1 MWLRGVSPPS
11 ILCNLLF
18 FKVNSPSNTALSSLE
33 QVKAYLLSEGTCKC
47 GLECPFNCDATFN
60 FNSKVLTRPW
70 TAPVIGP
77 GDTTKL
83 CNHKRKLLTHAS
95 IENIDNRYDALRKKK
110 RKIITPPSV
119 SQLLIQRDRG
129 EQLVKDQQTFNGL
142 PWRENLNHQF
152 GRSSTYSNGY
162 QQDDTSLRFHLPELQ
177 RMQATVHRFPA
188 QVAALQGV
196 PSTPASQPI
205 SPMTPQVHFENRP
218 PYPVQGYDV
227 KYNKKVEYPTPENVR
242 VAAPS
247 NVSGNRST
255 PPWQQNKLQVYER
268 VPPLHQPPA
277 PVWTADIK
285 KKQQPPKIL
294 QRKRFSDENPNLDT
308 GIIPDQPSFMDD
320 PSGYLAQQTALLN
333 STISRQNA
341 SCTPADSNKSGNGG
355 IPLAS
360 NVNRYIA
367 RPKSRNTPTP
377 APSRFPDS
385 CFERI
390 KGEEPSSTDSD
401 KGIDERGPI
410 QGTTVSTSNRSPGE
424 ASPDTVTTVVTTMAS
439 GHTASSNTITSVL
452 AGRANTATVTVN
464 NQSAGKQEL
473 QINIQPELIKPAGGH
488 ILVSSNGQLIVA
500 NSMLSP
506 QQQSIHKNVTSQ
518 GSAAASS
525 GQIGVTS
532 QVLNQPTVLVNTL
545 PGPLLLQPS
554 VVVDG
559 TLNTVQLPQI
569 VGVQNQIIE
578 ENQVL
583 SPDSKRKTV
592 YKKRKLSPTVSS
604 MLLSPQSTNNVV
616 VQPQQIN
623 PPMVQA
629 LTILPSKTNFA
640 GTQQLITTNM
650 LQPLNLVQNFPIQ
663 QFIVPAGV
671 SGMVMS
677 DGTILQDAVQLN
689 LLTPVQNTGVFNGQN
704 ILAPGMVIRAPATS
718 QSSKVIQNNQFLSS
732 PNHYLVNN
740 TFNGQL
746 SPMLSVSPNRN
757 QEFIPQN
764 VVVQQQPSTS
774 NTTVVQQNTTIVQ
787 QTTMVSN
794 QQTQPTPTLNLNQN
808 FILNDKP
815 NFILTSEKQNFI
827 LSPNSDKILISPDN
841 VRGNFVVS
849 NIDKQNF
856 VINNVEKQNV
866 VVNSFDK
873 SFLMDKKN
881 TVSTQ
886 TQSQLVAA
894 ARGGNSGSSL
904 MVGTSSEHS
913 TAVYAEIA
921 ADTTT
926 LSPVDHEVTT
936 SLQTPPT
943 SSPTSDP
950 TAAALPMVHC
960 VSSSSHLDDAIS
972 IDNYNGNMN
981 KPTTY
986 SESSSIAPQA
996 GQGKNDDYASKSLCN
1011 VPDSVHITNG
1021 GSEVHVKEE
1030 DFN

>member
-1 MWLRGVSPPS
+1 
-11 ILCNLLF
+11 
-18 FKVNSPSNTALSSLE
+18 
-33 QVKAYLLSEGTCKC
+33 
-47 GLECPFNCDATFN
+47 
-60 FNSKVLTRPW
+60 
-70 TAPVIGP
+70 
-77 GDTTKL
+77 
-83 CNHKRKLLTHAS
+83 
-95 IENIDNRYDALRKKK
+95 
-110 RKIITPPSV
+110 
-119 SQLLIQRDRG
+119 
-129 EQLVKDQQTFNGL
+129 
-142 PWRENLNHQF
+142 
-152 GRSSTYSNGY
+152 
-162 QQDDTSLRFHLPELQ
+162 
-177 RMQATVHRFPA
+177 
-188 QVAALQGV
+188 
-196 PSTPASQPI
+196 
-205 SPMTPQVHFENRP
+205 
-218 PYPVQGYDV
+218 
-227 KYNKKVEYPTPENVR
+227 
-242 VAAPS
+242 
-247 NVSGNRST
+247 
-255 PPWQQNKLQVYER
+255 
-268 VPPLHQPPA
+268 
-277 PVWTADIK
+277 
-285 KKQQPPKIL
+285 
-294 QRKRFSDENPNLDT
+294 
-308 GIIPDQPSFMDD
+308 MDD

-333 STISRQNA
+333 STISRQNV
-341 SCTPADSNKSGNGG
+341 SCPPTDNSANSGV
-355 IPLAS
+355 PLAANFS
-360 NVNRYIA
+360 RFVS
-367 RPKSRNTPTP
+367 RPKSRSTPTP
-377 APSRFPDS
+377 APSKFPDS
-385 CFERI
+385 CFERR
-390 KGEEPSSTDSD
+390 KGEEPSSTDGD

-424 ASPDTVTTVVTTMAS
+424 VSPDTVTTVVTTMAS

-464 NQSAGKQEL
+464 NQSVGKQEL
-473 QINIQPELIKPAGGH
+473 QINIQPELVKPTAGH

-506 QQQSIHKNVTSQ
+506 QQQQPQSQNINKTATSPN
-518 GSAAASS
+518 SASN
-525 GQIGVTS
+525 GQLGVTS
-532 QVLNQPTVLVNTL
+532 QVLNQPAVLVNTL
-545 PGPLLLQPS
+545 PAGPLLLQPS

-569 VGVQNQIIE
+569 VGVQNQLLE

-583 SPDSKRKTV
+583 SPDSKRKAT
-592 YKKRKLSPTVSS
+592 YKKRKMSPTVSS

-616 VQPQQIN
+616 VQPQHQIN
-623 PPMVQA
+623 TPMVQA

-718 QSSKVIQNNQFLSS
+718 QSTSKVIQNNQFLSS

-740 TFNGQL
+740 TFSGQL

-764 VVVQQQPSTS
+764 VVVQQQPNTS

-841 VRGNFVVS
+841 VRANFVVG
-849 NIDKQNF
+849 NLDKQNF
-856 VINNVEKQNV
+856 VINNVEKTNL
-866 VVNSFDK
+866 VVNNFDK
-873 SFLMDKKN
+873 SFLIDKKN

-886 TQSQLVAA
+886 TQSQLVAGGAA
-894 ARGGNSGSSL
+894 ARGGQAATGGL
-904 MVGTSSEHS
+904 IVGTNNEHN
-913 TAVYAEIA
+913 TTVYAEIA

-943 SSPTSDP
+943 SSPPTSDP

-960 VSSSSHLDDAIS
+960 VSSSSHLDDALT
-972 IDNYNGNMN
+972 IDNYNGNMT
-981 KPTTY
+981 KPSPFNT
-986 SESSSIAPQA
+986 EHSSIALQA
-996 GQGKNDDYASKSLCN
+996 GQGKNEDYSSKRLCN

-1021 GSEVHVKEE
+1021 GSDILIKQEE
-1030 DFN
+1030 